1 MLTFGAESPR
11 DVIDNVTLTLAV
23 DDQGFI
29 LLRLT
34 IQDEQR
40 RPVIQ
45 RTIRIGQPS
54 ALEIGTKMIEMA
66 TLAEPSANG

>member
-29 LLRLT
+29 LLGLT

-40 RPVIQ
+40 RPAIQ
-45 RTIRIGQPS
+45 RTIRIGQPT

-66 TLAEPSANG
+66 TLAEHSANG

>member
-1 MLTFGAESPR
+1 VLTFGAESPR

-29 LLRLT
+29 LLGLT

-40 RPVIQ
+40 RPAIQ
-45 RTIRIGQPS
+45 RTIRIGQPT

-66 TLAEPSANG
+66 TLAEHSANG

>member
-29 LLRLT
+29 LLGLT

-40 RPVIQ
+40 RPAVK
-45 RTIRIGQPS
+45 RTIRIGQPT
-54 ALEIGTKMIEMA
+54 ALEIGTKMIEIA
-66 TLAEPSANG
+66 ALAEPSANG

>member
-34 IQDEQR
+34 IQDERR